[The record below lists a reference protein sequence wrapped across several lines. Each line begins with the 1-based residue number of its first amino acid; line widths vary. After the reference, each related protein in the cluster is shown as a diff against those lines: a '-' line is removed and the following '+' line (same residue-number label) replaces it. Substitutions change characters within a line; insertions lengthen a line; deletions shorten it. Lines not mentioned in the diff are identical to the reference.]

1 MSEIILNA
9 LFHQIKI
16 SIRLFFDT
24 LFRKCI
30 IIIQNNKYQEI
41 TIAKI
46 DKKNCPAGRSHGLFC
61 NSLIIRYLLN
71 SSVETQPFLGHVST
85 LHFRKF

>member
-9 LFHQIKI
+9 LFHQIKK
-16 SIRLFFDT
+16 SNRLFFDT
-24 LFRKCI
+24 LFHKCI

-46 DKKNCPAGRSHGLFC
+46 AIFA
-61 NSLIIRYLLN
+61 
-71 SSVETQPFLGHVST
+71 T
-85 LHFRKF
+85 

>member
-1 MSEIILNA
+1 MH
-9 LFHQIKI
+9 FFRQIKI

-24 LFRKCI
+24 LFCKCI

-46 DKKNCPAGRSHGLFC
+46 AIFA
-61 NSLIIRYLLN
+61 
-71 SSVETQPFLGHVST
+71 T
-85 LHFRKF
+85 